1 VTGLVVPLVRSIAG
15 LGAGDRPLVGGKAA
29 SLGELAAAGV
39 RVPSGFVVTTVAFE
53 RAMAAFDPGRSVARE
68 VAGLDPDDHDAV
80 VRVTA
85 GVRERVRSAPPPGEL
100 AAAIAA
106 AYDALGRE
114 DAVADGELQLA
125 GGPDGVGEGGP
136 AAPAGGAPRDARPPA
151 GDAAVPVAVRS
162 SATAEDSAEASFAGL
177 QDTYLWVRGGD
188 AVVDRV
194 RACWA
199 SLYSV
204 ESVSYRLRRGLAEE
218 AMAMAVVVQRMV
230 DARCSGVMFTRS
242 PTTGDRSVV
251 AIEASWG
258 LGSAVVSG
266 LVTPD
271 TYVVNKVTGELLER
285 TVASKRRQH
294 RPDPA
299 GQGVVEEEVPEEL
312 RGRPCLSDEEVGA
325 LLRAARRVEEH
336 YGSSQ
341 DVEWAIGREPGGG
354 LFLLQSRPET
364 VWSSRAPEPVATPK
378 ARAFDHVVAL
388 LGSTDAGK
396 KGGGARR

>member
-1 VTGLVVPLVRSIAG
+1 MVCSLVG
-15 LGAGDRPLVGGKAA
+15 LGSEDRPAVGGKGA

-39 RVPSGFVVTTVAFE
+39 RVPPGFVVTTVAFE
-53 RAMAAFDPGRSVARE
+53 RAMAGLDPDRSIVRE
-68 VAGLDPDDHDAV
+68 VAGLDPDDHGTVAG
-80 VRVTA
+80 VTA
-85 GVRERVRSAPPPGEL
+85 GVRERVRSAPLPGEL

-106 AYDALGRE
+106 AYRVLGRE
-114 DAVADGELQLA
+114 GDLGRE
-125 GGPDGVGEGGP
+125 GV
-136 AAPAGGAPRDARPPA
+136 APAGGARRDGAI
-151 GDAAVPVAVRS
+151 PVAVRS

-177 QDTYLWVRGGD
+177 QDTYLWVRGED

-204 ESVSYRLRRGLAEE
+204 ESVSYRRRRGLPEE
-218 AMAMAVVVQRMV
+218 ALAMAVVVQRMV

-271 TYVVNKVTGELLER
+271 TYVANKVTGELLER
-285 TVASKRRQH
+285 TVASKHRQH

-299 GQGVVEEEVPEEL
+299 GQGVVDAEVPEKL
-312 RGRPCLSDEEVGA
+312 RDRPCLSDEEVGA

-336 YGSSQ
+336 YGSAQ
-341 DVEWAIGREPGGG
+341 DVEWAIAAEPDGG

-364 VWSSRAPEPVATPK
+364 VWSNRASEPVATPK
-378 ARAFDHVVAL
+378 ARAFDHVVAV
-388 LGSTDAGK
+388 LGSTGTGK